1 MATGLLETG
10 PKLDWT
16 RDNKIF
22 DRYQIWKEKVELI
35 FSSALEESSSKQK
48 VSYLRYWMGEQ
59 GIPLVKK
66 WTALGKLDFSSAEED
81 ALSSGYILQNYWNL
95 LEAEFKPKGNKLLS
109 VIELWTRSKQGS
121 KTLNEWLTYVYN
133 LVESC
138 DYGDS
143 NERIIRDVLIIGCNS
158 DKAKDKIV
166 RQGEKIKL
174 QDVIE
179 ILQLEDSTRQTLT
192 EMTSTTQKIHYA
204 SYEKKKGTGKKQKFQ
219 SNSNSSSS
227 SSSGQ
232 KQDSTG
238 SQKLCYRCSKN
249 YTKGHEKV
257 CKALNAKCNACGVEG
272 HFEIACKK
280 SGNFPKKSS
289 SKFQKP
295 GSTGRMNIASA
306 VEEPALQADFF
317 DEKGI
322 LKEYK
327 PKSMYV
333 LSGTSD
339 DKPIMIE
346 FGCGLTPLSFDRKLT
361 LQADTGADMNAINK
375 KTFDEL
381 FPDVEL
387 EESTHILQNFDKR
400 LIKPIGSF
408 RCFLRWKGH
417 KYRVKFEVMG
427 IETPNLLSR
436 ETTFLMGILKKC
448 LSVEKTQNE
457 PSNQISSPPVSGHS
471 VPPTEAAPVPLTE
484 GASCHS
490 VPPTEAAPV
499 PLTEGVSCHS
509 VPLTETAPLTSTEV
523 ERSQMNCAS
532 ISDTAETPDSS
543 SVRVVGSNNHSLS
556 ITDLPLTQEK
566 VETTYA
572 DVFQGLGKF
581 PGEPYKLRLKPDAV
595 PAKHRPRR
603 VPVHLQDAFHEE
615 IERLVKIDVLEKVTE
630 PTEWVNSFVI
640 VEKVIDSSNAH
651 SPNHVIKKSIRL
663 CIDPKDLNE
672 ALEREPYYS
681 RSIDELISMFAGAKV
696 FTIVDMDKGYWQV
709 VLHPES
715 RKLTCMAFD
724 IGRYQ
729 FKRLPMGSKVASDIF
744 QRMLDSVY
752 IGLPGVTGIADDMV
766 IFGRNEEEHDRNLIL
781 FLETTRKNGLVLNK
795 KKLQFKKEE
804 VSFFGHRWNSTGI
817 SPDPKKTE
825 SILKMQFPPDKE
837 TMHSFLGLV
846 NFLNRYTPKL
856 AELCSPLRK
865 LILKDSHYS
874 PGDPEHAAFDAI
886 KAEFKKKIILPY
898 FDRNKE
904 TILQTDASKKGFGA
918 VILQEEQPIYYAS
931 RALTSAEKNYQ
942 NLEREAQAA
951 VWGMEKFHYF
961 LYGRKFILQT
971 DQKPLV
977 SIFRKHMIDVS
988 PRIQRITIRAW
999 QYDFVP
1005 QHIPGR
1011 INVIADSLSRVTPLE
1026 FQDSNAEKDIL
1037 AVNFLQYSSIEERER
1052 DEMLQETSKD
1062 KELQSLKHYISTGW
1076 PSKRSQIPVSL
1087 HPYWNYRDELT
1098 VESGI
1103 LMKNSKVLIPET
1115 LKQKYLRQIHQ
1126 GHQGIEACRSRAR
1139 EFVFW
1144 VNINSDLK
1152 EMVEKCDIC
1161 QSQQNSTASVQKYVS
1176 EVPPHPWHTLGS
1188 DLFYFQRID
1197 FLVVVDYFS
1206 KYLIVRKI
1214 PNSTSS
1220 AVIKE
1225 LGMIFSEFGNPL
1237 VFRSDNGPC
1246 YSSQEFK
1253 FFMQNWLVEHRTS
1266 SPHYPQSN
1274 GLAESMVKVSKNLIE
1289 KAIKQ
1294 DLPWNKLLLDYRCTP
1309 ISSEIPSPAE
1319 ILFGRKF
1326 RSSISILPSQVLN
1339 DRISK
1344 QRELIAKKEGKFYAS
1359 TQDFQDRIKA
1369 LPFEAGQNVW
1379 LQDSDS
1385 RKFEEAVIREKCREP
1400 NSYMVEIPATGQCFR
1415 RNSNFIKPRQSDKNS
1430 VSTDP
1435 LPTTGLPEIPQE
1447 PPVLQQPSSPATST
1461 VDAIPTVPP
1470 SKQNGNSILEL
1481 QELQDIPEYPEETIK
1496 EFHPQGSDSKS
1507 DISCTDILISERE
1520 MLRYDTIGRIEL
1532 IPPIVL
1538 SSDNTKYKNIIQL
1551 FLQLFDELSV
1561 YRDCH

>member
-143 NERIIRDVLIIGCNS
+143 SERIIRDVLIIGCNS

-361 LQADTGADMNAINK
+361 LQADTGTDMNAINK

-448 LSVEKTQNE
+448 LSVEKTQN
-457 PSNQISSPPVSGHS
+457 NQISSPPVSG
-471 VPPTEAAPVPLTE
+471 
-484 GASCHS
+484 HS

-509 VPLTETAPLTSTEV
+509 VPLTETAPLTSTE
-523 ERSQMNCAS
+523 EKSQMNCAS
-532 ISDTAETPDSS
+532 IPDTAETPDSS
-543 SVRVVGSNNHSLS
+543 SVRVAGSNNHSLS

-615 IERLVKIDVLEKVTE
+615 IE
-630 PTEWVNSFVI
+630 
-640 VEKVIDSSNAH
+640 
-651 SPNHVIKKSIRL
+651 
-663 CIDPKDLNE
+663 
-672 ALEREPYYS
+672 
-681 RSIDELISMFAGAKV
+681 
-696 FTIVDMDKGYWQV
+696 
-709 VLHPES
+709 
-715 RKLTCMAFD
+715 
-724 IGRYQ
+724 
-729 FKRLPMGSKVASDIF
+729 
-744 QRMLDSVY
+744 
-752 IGLPGVTGIADDMV
+752 
-766 IFGRNEEEHDRNLIL
+766 
-781 FLETTRKNGLVLNK
+781 
-795 KKLQFKKEE
+795 
-804 VSFFGHRWNSTGI
+804 
-817 SPDPKKTE
+817 
-825 SILKMQFPPDKE
+825 
-837 TMHSFLGLV
+837 
-846 NFLNRYTPKL
+846 
-856 AELCSPLRK
+856 
-865 LILKDSHYS
+865 
-874 PGDPEHAAFDAI
+874 
-886 KAEFKKKIILPY
+886 
-898 FDRNKE
+898 
-904 TILQTDASKKGFGA
+904 
-918 VILQEEQPIYYAS
+918 
-931 RALTSAEKNYQ
+931 
-942 NLEREAQAA
+942 
-951 VWGMEKFHYF
+951 
-961 LYGRKFILQT
+961 
-971 DQKPLV
+971 
-977 SIFRKHMIDVS
+977 
-988 PRIQRITIRAW
+988 
-999 QYDFVP
+999 
-1005 QHIPGR
+1005 
-1011 INVIADSLSRVTPLE
+1011 
-1026 FQDSNAEKDIL
+1026 
-1037 AVNFLQYSSIEERER
+1037 
-1052 DEMLQETSKD
+1052 
-1062 KELQSLKHYISTGW
+1062 
-1076 PSKRSQIPVSL
+1076 
-1087 HPYWNYRDELT
+1087 
-1098 VESGI
+1098 
-1103 LMKNSKVLIPET
+1103 
-1115 LKQKYLRQIHQ
+1115 
-1126 GHQGIEACRSRAR
+1126 
-1139 EFVFW
+1139 
-1144 VNINSDLK
+1144 
-1152 EMVEKCDIC
+1152 
-1161 QSQQNSTASVQKYVS
+1161 
-1176 EVPPHPWHTLGS
+1176 
-1188 DLFYFQRID
+1188 
-1197 FLVVVDYFS
+1197 
-1206 KYLIVRKI
+1206 
-1214 PNSTSS
+1214 
-1220 AVIKE
+1220 
-1225 LGMIFSEFGNPL
+1225 
-1237 VFRSDNGPC
+1237 
-1246 YSSQEFK
+1246 
-1253 FFMQNWLVEHRTS
+1253 
-1266 SPHYPQSN
+1266 
-1274 GLAESMVKVSKNLIE
+1274 
-1289 KAIKQ
+1289 
-1294 DLPWNKLLLDYRCTP
+1294 
-1309 ISSEIPSPAE
+1309 
-1319 ILFGRKF
+1319 
-1326 RSSISILPSQVLN
+1326 
-1339 DRISK
+1339 
-1344 QRELIAKKEGKFYAS
+1344 
-1359 TQDFQDRIKA
+1359 
-1369 LPFEAGQNVW
+1369 
-1379 LQDSDS
+1379 
-1385 RKFEEAVIREKCREP
+1385 
-1400 NSYMVEIPATGQCFR
+1400 
-1415 RNSNFIKPRQSDKNS
+1415 
-1430 VSTDP
+1430 
-1435 LPTTGLPEIPQE
+1435 
-1447 PPVLQQPSSPATST
+1447 
-1461 VDAIPTVPP
+1461 
-1470 SKQNGNSILEL
+1470 
-1481 QELQDIPEYPEETIK
+1481 
-1496 EFHPQGSDSKS
+1496 
-1507 DISCTDILISERE
+1507 
-1520 MLRYDTIGRIEL
+1520 
-1532 IPPIVL
+1532 
-1538 SSDNTKYKNIIQL
+1538 
-1551 FLQLFDELSV
+1551 
-1561 YRDCH
+1561 

>member
-22 DRYQIWKEKVELI
+22 DRFQIWKEKVELI

-95 LEAEFKPKGNKLLS
+95 LDAEFRPKGNKLLS

-143 NERIIRDVLIIGCNS
+143 SERIIRDVLIIGCNS

-317 DEKGI
+317 DEKGL
-322 LKEYK
+322 LKDYQPK
-327 PKSMYV
+327 PMYV
-333 LSGTSD
+333 LSGTPE
-339 DKPIMIE
+339 DKPVMVE
-346 FGCGLTPLSFDRKLT
+346 FGCGLTPLSFDRKLI

-375 KTFDEL
+375 RTFNEV
-381 FPDVEL
+381 FPDVQL
-387 EESTHILQNFDKR
+387 EESTQILQNFDKR

-448 LSVEKTQNE
+448 LSVETAPNKPND
-457 PSNQISSPPVSGHS
+457 QISSLPVSGHS
-471 VPPTEAAPVPLTE
+471 VPSTEAAPETPLTSTE
-484 GASCHS
+484 GVFSHS
-490 VPPTEAAPV
+490 VPS
-499 PLTEGVSCHS
+499 TEGVFCNS
-509 VPLTETAPLTSTEV
+509 VPLTEDTAPVTSTE

-532 ISDTAETPDSS
+532 ISNTADSS
-543 SVRVVGSNNHSLS
+543 ESSPKHVVGSNYHSLS

-566 VETTYA
+566 VENTYA

-595 PAKHRPRR
+595 PVKHRPRK

-615 IERLVKIDVLEKVTE
+615 VERLVKIDVLEKVTE

-651 SPNHVIKKSIRL
+651 SPNNVIKKSIRL

-681 RSIDELISMFAGAKV
+681 RTIDELISMFAGAKV

-874 PGDPEHAAFDAI
+874 PDDPEHAAFDAI

-1011 INVIADSLSRVTPLE
+1011 INVIADSLSRFTPLE

-1037 AVNFLQYSSIEERER
+1037 AVNFLQYSSVEERER
-1052 DEMLQETSKD
+1052 DEVLRETSKD
-1062 KELQSLKHYISTGW
+1062 RELQSLKHYISTGW
-1076 PSKRSQIPVSL
+1076 PAKRSQIPVFL

-1115 LKQKYLRQIHQ
+1115 LRQKYLIQIHQ

-1144 VNINSDLK
+1144 VNINNDLK

-1161 QSQQNSTASVQKYVS
+1161 QSQQNSTPVVQNYIS

-1206 KYLIVRKI
+1206 KFLIVRKI
-1214 PNSTSS
+1214 PSSTSS

-1225 LGMIFSEFGNPL
+1225 LGMIFSEFGNPQI
-1237 VFRSDNGPC
+1237 FRSDNGSC

-1289 KAIKQ
+1289 KAIRQ
-1294 DLPWNKLLLDYRCTP
+1294 DLPWNRLLLDYRCTP

-1319 ILFGRKF
+1319 ILFGRKL
-1326 RSSISILPSQVLN
+1326 RSSISILPSQIMN
-1339 DRISK
+1339 DRIRK
-1344 QRELIAKKEGKFYAS
+1344 QRELIVKKEGKFY
-1359 TQDFQDRIKA
+1359 TNVKDFQDRIKA

-1379 LQDSDS
+1379 LQNSDS
-1385 RKFEEAVIREKCREP
+1385 RKYEEAVIREKCREP
-1400 NSYMVEIPATGQCFR
+1400 NSYMVQIPATGQCFR
-1415 RNSNFIKPRQSDKNS
+1415 RNSNFIKPRQTDKNS

-1435 LPTTGLPEIPQE
+1435 QPTTGLPEIPQE
-1447 PPVLQQPSSPATST
+1447 PPAFQQQAAPSSQATST
-1461 VDAIPTVPP
+1461 VDAIPTVPS
-1470 SKQNGNSILEL
+1470 SKQNGNSIPRAPRTPRQPRTSRRSTKGIPPARLGL
-1481 QELQDIPEYPEETIK
+1481 QE
-1496 EFHPQGSDSKS
+1496 
-1507 DISCTDILISERE
+1507 
-1520 MLRYDTIGRIEL
+1520 
-1532 IPPIVL
+1532 
-1538 SSDNTKYKNIIQL
+1538 
-1551 FLQLFDELSV
+1551 
-1561 YRDCH
+1561 